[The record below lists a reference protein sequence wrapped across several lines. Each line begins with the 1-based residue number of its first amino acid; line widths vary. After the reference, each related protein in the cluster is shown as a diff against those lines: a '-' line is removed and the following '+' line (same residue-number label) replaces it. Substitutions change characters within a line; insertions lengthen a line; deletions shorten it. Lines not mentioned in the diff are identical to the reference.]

1 MKTLEEQ
8 IAEMQ
13 DRLNKLE
20 NNLTEHSEEFEECC
34 TTECDCGCDEPETNE
49 DDGPEY
55 DSAGFVY
62 EDRVVDG
69 QYRVRDED
77 QVKLKRGEVLTEP
90 DEPSLDTVIDAP
102 EPEEAKYTFTESDL
116 IAFATKLTQRALTSV
131 QESLENVDI
140 SNDDHVSLELDWN
153 NTIQI
158 EIDSER
164 IKKDI
169 MDEIESNVS
178 LETTDVLDEISDIL
192 SDMEA
197 EKTYPEK

>member
-13 DRLNKLE
+13 ERLNKLE
-20 NNLTEHSEEFEECC
+20 NNLTERSEEYEPCC
-34 TTECDCGCDEPETNE
+34 VAECDCGCEEPETETTE
-49 DDGPEY
+49 D
-55 DSAGFVY
+55 
-62 EDRVVDG
+62 
-69 QYRVRDED
+69 
-77 QVKLKRGEVLTEP
+77 

-116 IAFATKLTQRALTSV
+116 IAFATKLTERAINSV
-131 QESLENVDI
+131 KESLENVDI

-158 EIDSER
+158 ELDEER

-169 MDEIESNVS
+169 IDEIEDNIS
-178 LETTDVLDEISDIL
+178 LRRDDVVDEIEGIMNEIRQEDSND
-192 SDMEA
+192 DGEV
-197 EKTYPEK
+197 PRFQG

>member
-20 NNLTEHSEEFEECC
+20 NNLTEHSEEYEPCC
-34 TTECDCGCDEPETNE
+34 VAECDCGCDEPETETNE

-69 QYRVRDED
+69 QYRVRD
-77 QVKLKRGEVLTEP
+77 

-102 EPEEAKYTFTESDL
+102 EPEERKFTFTESEL
-116 IAFATKLTQRALTSV
+116 IDFTTRLMQNTLASV
-131 QESLENVDI
+131 QETLESTDI

-169 MDEIESNVS
+169 MDEIENNVS

-197 EKTYPEK
+197 EKTYPEE